1 MRPLPC
7 RPRHRDTL
15 PPLGSGGAPAPSGAW
30 PLAAPERR
38 FTLIEMLVV
47 ISIIAILAAMLTPA
61 LMKAREAANST
72 FCKSNLKQLT
82 MGLLM
87 YAGDF
92 NDYVPGHNGFGTD
105 TNPKDFWYTNAPGF
119 FWKYMIMPY
128 VGIPVE
134 KTKWDQDSF
143 ETLRR
148 GKLVEKLTGANV
160 FMCPNLE
167 SRPYK
172 GKPFELS
179 YGLANGLIW
188 TNHATWKNRNNLRQI
203 KKKSPSQVFLY
214 GDNPRLNP
222 GREGQWGCFWE
233 YDTAH
238 GNNVQDYLIHQG
250 GANASWC
257 VGHVSFSP
265 SVLLQ
270 FPDSAANPW
279 VIE

>member
-7 RPRHRDTL
+7 RPSRRDSRPLT
-15 PPLGSGGAPAPSGAW
+15 PLGSGGAPAPSGAW
-30 PLAAPERR
+30 PLAAPGRR

-82 MGLLM
+82 MALLM

-92 NDYVPGHNGFGTD
+92 NDYVPGHNGFGAD
-105 TNPKDFWYTNAPGF
+105 GSYTYYTYAPGF

-128 VGIPVE
+128 VGIEVKEPDAWGDNCLKDVRNGLME
-134 KTKWDQDSF
+134 RMKGS
-143 ETLRR
+143 
-148 GKLVEKLTGANV
+148 NV
-160 FMCPNLE
+160 FMCPNVE
-167 SRPYK
+167 RRAEK
-172 GKPFELS
+172 GYPFERS
-179 YGLANGLIW
+179 YGLADGYTW
-188 TNHATWKNRNNLRQI
+188 TNHATWRIRNNLRQI

-222 GREGQWGCFWE
+222 GREDQWGCFWE

-238 GNNVQDYLIHQG
+238 GNNVQDYLIHQD

-257 VGHVSFSP
+257 DGHVSFSP